1 MRSMVE
7 GALAPA
13 IWEID
18 MKIYSF
24 WRSLATYRVRIALNL
39 KGIVPDE
46 VIDINLMKGQQRDAA
61 FRAVNPMM
69 AIPALV
75 DGEGPAM
82 FELLAIIEYLDET
95 HPNPPLLPKDP
106 KGRARVR
113 GLAQIV
119 AGDSHPL
126 IVPRVREY
134 LEHEF
139 KLDEAGVTKWCQHWH
154 RAALTAIEA
163 HLQDKATGPL
173 RARRRH
179 HARRHLPRQPG
190 GRREILPGRHR
201 AVSDLHPHRRRALRH
216 RRLRPRPSAEAARRA
231 GVRLTSPCV
240 RGEVARSE
248 GGEGASRDSVGDAP
262 SPQPSPRTQESGS
275 LRDEHSCRARRH
287 PAACGPHNFPT
298 QVWARRGTRRR
309 CRRQWETV
317 MGANF
322 GTVGLDWQQRVNWDR
337 LREYRIARARQMMK
351 KHGLGAML
359 CMYDENVRYI
369 TGTLT
374 PGWNRL
380 KPGLRYAM
388 LCGDGR
394 PILFEQGDL
403 GFQIERHSPW
413 LPKENVRHSFAWIK
427 GAAGPASTQQVN
439 KFANAVI
446 QAMKDHG
453 VAGQKLGVD
462 FVDINMIQVFKE
474 KNINWVD
481 GMTPMMEARAVKSV
495 DEQECFRIVGA
506 IGDATH
512 WECMKFL
519 RPGITENQVTAH
531 LMEYLYNF
539 PGMEDVE
546 DVIVSSGPNTWP
558 NWRNFSDRIIQP
570 GDIVFMDLAALT
582 WNGYKSCY
590 YRTYCVGKE
599 PSQEQKDTYETR

>member
-1 MRSMVE
+1 
-7 GALAPA
+7 
-13 IWEID
+13 
-18 MKIYSF
+18 
-24 WRSLATYRVRIALNL
+24 
-39 KGIVPDE
+39 
-46 VIDINLMKGQQRDAA
+46 
-61 FRAVNPMM
+61 
-69 AIPALV
+69 
-75 DGEGPAM
+75 
-82 FELLAIIEYLDET
+82 
-95 HPNPPLLPKDP
+95 
-106 KGRARVR
+106 
-113 GLAQIV
+113 
-119 AGDSHPL
+119 
-126 IVPRVREY
+126 
-134 LEHEF
+134 
-139 KLDEAGVTKWCQHWH
+139 
-154 RAALTAIEA
+154 
-163 HLQDKATGPL
+163 
-173 RARRRH
+173 
-179 HARRHLPRQPG
+179 
-190 GRREILPGRHR
+190 
-201 AVSDLHPHRRRALRH
+201 
-216 RRLRPRPSAEAARRA
+216 
-231 GVRLTSPCV
+231 
-240 RGEVARSE
+240 
-248 GGEGASRDSVGDAP
+248 
-262 SPQPSPRTQESGS
+262 
-275 LRDEHSCRARRH
+275 
-287 PAACGPHNFPT
+287 
-298 QVWARRGTRRR
+298 
-309 CRRQWETV
+309 

-322 GTVGLDWQQRVNWDR
+322 GTVGLDWQQRVNWER

-413 LPKENVRHSFAWIK
+413 IPKENVRHSFAWIK

-439 KFANAVI
+439 KFATAVI
-446 QAMKDHG
+446 QAMKDNG

-462 FVDINMIQVFKE
+462 FVDINMIQVFKD

-599 PSQEQKDTYETR
+599 PSKEQKETYETALKWLYDSIGAVKAGATTKDIAREMAVGDGDLGLRGRGPGRRQSVGPWARARAIRSAGDLAHLVARPSDRDPGGHDVRARNAARQEIPLRRAYRGNADRAQGFDRDRLQFPGQADHRGRSAARATAIT